1 MPQPLSITQK
11 LVIFKV
17 ALIDIADILNN
28 SKLSERQKKEKILSL
43 IDEELNYPD
52 EQDKEYLVRMRDRIM
67 KHGR

>member
-28 SKLSERQKKEKILSL
+28 PKLSERQKKEKILSL

-52 EQDKEYLVRMRDRIM
+52 EQDKESLVRMRDRIM

>member
-52 EQDKEYLVRMRDRIM
+52 EQDKESLVRMRDRIM